1 MSANGSSEGVSVEGV
16 CLSSC
21 SRDVIADDVHALTFS
36 IGILILL
43 LLNITFILA
52 GEMLCTFVIS
62 FFFTVLFTKQGIYIH
77 STIHKKIADGKNQ
90 VNLLSIYIIV
100 INIPPMITDDIYI
113 KSSNTSAKECADKT
127 SIYLRGETTT
137 FT

>member
-1 MSANGSSEGVSVEGV
+1 MSADGSSEGVSVEGF

-21 SRDVIADDVHALTFS
+21 SRDVIVDDVHALTFS

-62 FFFTVLFTKQGIYIH
+62 SKN
-77 STIHKKIADGKNQ
+77 SAPRIA
-90 VNLLSIYIIV
+90 
-100 INIPPMITDDIYI
+100 
-113 KSSNTSAKECADKT
+113 
-127 SIYLRGETTT
+127 
-137 FT
+137 